1 MQASSIGTELT
12 AVSVVVLVL
21 FSACLIAL
29 APLRRIRLPFTVAVM
44 ILGAIIGIAVEWG
57 NRQQFEY

>member
-44 ILGAIIGIAVEWG
+44 ILGAIIGIAVE
-57 NRQQFEY
+57 